1 MAELFDCADA
11 DARATGIASAVSA
24 VKGGRLVVLPT
35 DTVYGIGADAFDN
48 VAVAALL
55 SAKGRGRDMPVPVLV
70 GSWHTIEGLVYTVPD
85 SARELIR
92 AFWPGALSL
101 VVQQAPSLQ
110 WDLGDAAGTVML
122 RMPLHPVAIE
132 VLREV
137 GPMAVS
143 SANISGQPAAV
154 TAEDARNQL
163 GDLVAVY
170 LDAGPSEQQAASTIV
185 DLTGAHPRILRAGS
199 GDRRRDR
206 RSAWCRRGY
215 ADGDDLSAAPVA
227 LNSSS
232 TVHPVVSEVHD
243 VASGLLALSDRGAGV
258 PLRELA
264 LVGLTAAIITYFAT
278 GWVRVLATRVGAVAY
293 PRERD
298 VHLQPTPRMGGLA
311 MYIGVLAAVLLA
323 SQLPAL
329 TRGFVYS
336 SGLPATVVAGGLI
349 MAIGLIDDKWGLDAL
364 TKFAGQITAA
374 SVLVTMG
381 VAWSVL
387 YIPFGGVGT
396 IVLDQV
402 SSILLTLAL
411 TVAIVNA
418 MNFVDGLDGLAAG
431 LGLITALAITIFS
444 IGLLRDHGG
453 DVLFY
458 PPAVI
463 SVVLAGACLG
473 FLPHNFHRARIFMG
487 DSGSMLIGLM
497 LGAAS
502 TTAAGPIS
510 QSAYGARDVF
520 ALLSPFLLVVAVM
533 FVPALD
539 MLLAIVRRTRAGRS
553 PFSPD
558 KMHLHHRLLQIGHS
572 HRRVVLLIYLWVGIV
587 ALGAASTIF
596 FDPRYTGGVMLAAI
610 LVAIVVTL
618 IPLLRRG
625 EEPYDE
631 LYDEK

>member
-1 MAELFDCADA
+1 
-11 DARATGIASAVSA
+11 
-24 VKGGRLVVLPT
+24 
-35 DTVYGIGADAFDN
+35 
-48 VAVAALL
+48 
-55 SAKGRGRDMPVPVLV
+55 
-70 GSWHTIEGLVYTVPD
+70 
-85 SARELIR
+85 
-92 AFWPGALSL
+92 
-101 VVQQAPSLQ
+101 
-110 WDLGDAAGTVML
+110 
-122 RMPLHPVAIE
+122 
-132 VLREV
+132 
-137 GPMAVS
+137 
-143 SANISGQPAAV
+143 
-154 TAEDARNQL
+154 
-163 GDLVAVY
+163 
-170 LDAGPSEQQAASTIV
+170 
-185 DLTGAHPRILRAGS
+185 
-199 GDRRRDR
+199 
-206 RSAWCRRGY
+206 
-215 ADGDDLSAAPVA
+215 
-227 LNSSS
+227 
-232 TVHPVVSEVHD
+232 VVSEA
-243 VASGLLALSDRGAGV
+243 ASLADGVLALSERGAGV

-264 LVGLTAAIITYFAT
+264 LVGLTAAIITYFCT
-278 GWVRVLATRVGAVAY
+278 GWVRVLATRLGAVAI

-298 VHLQPTPRMGGLA
+298 VHVQPTPRMGGLA

-336 SGLPATVVAGGLI
+336 SGMPAVLVAGGII
-349 MAIGLIDDKWGLDAL
+349 MGIGLIDDKWGLDAL

-387 YIPFGGVGT
+387 YIPVGGVGT

-431 LGLITALAITIFS
+431 LGLITASAICIFS
-444 IGLLRDHGG
+444 VGLLRDHGG

-473 FLPHNFHRARIFMG
+473 FLPHNFHRARVFMG

-497 LGAAS
+497 LAAAS

-510 QSAYGARDVF
+510 QNAYGARDVF

-533 FVPALD
+533 FVPMLD
-539 MLLAIVRRTRAGRS
+539 LLLAIVRRTRAGRS
-553 PFSPD
+553 AFSPD

-587 ALGAASTIF
+587 AFGTASTIF
-596 FDPRYTGGVMLAAI
+596 FDPRYTGAVM
-610 LVAIVVTL
+610 LVAIVIAIVVTV
-618 IPLLRRG
+618 IPLLRRR
-625 EEPYDE
+625 EE
-631 LYDEK
+631 LYDDK

>member
-1 MAELFDCADA
+1 L
-11 DARATGIASAVSA
+11 
-24 VKGGRLVVLPT
+24 
-35 DTVYGIGADAFDN
+35 
-48 VAVAALL
+48 
-55 SAKGRGRDMPVPVLV
+55 
-70 GSWHTIEGLVYTVPD
+70 
-85 SARELIR
+85 
-92 AFWPGALSL
+92 
-101 VVQQAPSLQ
+101 
-110 WDLGDAAGTVML
+110 
-122 RMPLHPVAIE
+122 
-132 VLREV
+132 
-137 GPMAVS
+137 
-143 SANISGQPAAV
+143 
-154 TAEDARNQL
+154 
-163 GDLVAVY
+163 
-170 LDAGPSEQQAASTIV
+170 
-185 DLTGAHPRILRAGS
+185 
-199 GDRRRDR
+199 
-206 RSAWCRRGY
+206 
-215 ADGDDLSAAPVA
+215 ADGV
-227 LNSSS
+227 
-232 TVHPVVSEVHD
+232 
-243 VASGLLALSDRGAGV
+243 LALSERGAGV

-264 LVGLTAAIITYFAT
+264 LVGLTAAIITYFCT
-278 GWVRVLATRVGAVAY
+278 GWVRVLATRLGAVAI

-298 VHLQPTPRMGGLA
+298 VHVQPTPRMGGLA

-336 SGLPATVVAGGLI
+336 SGMPAVLVAGGII
-349 MAIGLIDDKWGLDAL
+349 MGIGLIDDKWGLDAL

-387 YIPFGGVGT
+387 YIPVGGVGT

-431 LGLITALAITIFS
+431 LGLITASAICIFS
-444 IGLLRDHGG
+444 VGLLRDHGG

-497 LGAAS
+497 LAAAS

-510 QSAYGARDVF
+510 QNAYGARDVF

-533 FVPALD
+533 FVPMLD
-539 MLLAIVRRTRAGRS
+539 LLLAIVRRTRAGRS
-553 PFSPD
+553 AFSPD

-587 ALGAASTIF
+587 AFGTASTIF
-596 FDPRYTGGVMLAAI
+596 FDPRYTGAVMLAAI
-610 LVAIVVTL
+610 GVAIVVTV

-625 EEPYDE
+625 EE
-631 LYDEK
+631 LYDDK

>member
-1 MAELFDCADA
+1 MDY
-11 DARATGIASAVSA
+11 
-24 VKGGRLVVLPT
+24 GG
-35 DTVYGIGADAFDN
+35 
-48 VAVAALL
+48 
-55 SAKGRGRDMPVPVLV
+55 
-70 GSWHTIEGLVYTVPD
+70 
-85 SARELIR
+85 
-92 AFWPGALSL
+92 
-101 VVQQAPSLQ
+101 
-110 WDLGDAAGTVML
+110 
-122 RMPLHPVAIE
+122 
-132 VLREV
+132 
-137 GPMAVS
+137 
-143 SANISGQPAAV
+143 AV
-154 TAEDARNQL
+154 TF
-163 GDLVAVY
+163 
-170 LDAGPSEQQAASTIV
+170 
-185 DLTGAHPRILRAGS
+185 
-199 GDRRRDR
+199 
-206 RSAWCRRGY
+206 
-215 ADGDDLSAAPVA
+215 
-227 LNSSS
+227 SS
-232 TVHPVVSEVHD
+232 PVSESV
-243 VASGLLALSDRGAGV
+243 LALSDRGAGV

-264 LVGLTAAIITYFAT
+264 LVGLTAAIITYLAT
-278 GWVRVLATRVGAVAY
+278 GLVRVLAMRWGAVAY

-311 MYIGVLAAVLLA
+311 MYVGVVAAVLLA

-336 SGLPATVVAGGLI
+336 SGMPAVVVAGGLI
-349 MAIGLIDDKWGLDAL
+349 MVVGLIDDRWGLDAL

-402 SSILLTLAL
+402 ASILLTLAL

-431 LGLITALAITIFS
+431 LGLITASAICLFS
-444 IGLLRDHGG
+444 VGLLRDHGG

-473 FLPHNFHRARIFMG
+473 FLPHNFHKAKIFMG

-497 LGAAS
+497 LAAAS

-510 QSAYGARDVF
+510 QTAYGARDVF

-539 MLLAIVRRTRAGRS
+539 MLLAIIRRTRAGRS

-558 KMHLHHRLLQIGHS
+558 KMHLHHRLLEIGHS
-572 HRRVVLLIYLWVGIV
+572 HRRVVLLIYLWVGIA
-587 ALGAASTIF
+587 ALGAASSIF
-596 FDPRYTGGVMLAAI
+596 FDPRHTAAVMGAAI
-610 LVAIVVTL
+610 VMALVVTL
-618 IPLLRRG
+618 IPLLGRRDDAG
-625 EEPYDE
+625 RGV
-631 LYDEK
+631 YDEK

>member
-1 MAELFDCADA
+1 MQYGSLEM
-11 DARATGIASAVSA
+11 VS
-24 VKGGRLVVLPT
+24 
-35 DTVYGIGADAFDN
+35 
-48 VAVAALL
+48 
-55 SAKGRGRDMPVPVLV
+55 
-70 GSWHTIEGLVYTVPD
+70 
-85 SARELIR
+85 
-92 AFWPGALSL
+92 
-101 VVQQAPSLQ
+101 
-110 WDLGDAAGTVML
+110 
-122 RMPLHPVAIE
+122 
-132 VLREV
+132 
-137 GPMAVS
+137 
-143 SANISGQPAAV
+143 
-154 TAEDARNQL
+154 
-163 GDLVAVY
+163 
-170 LDAGPSEQQAASTIV
+170 
-185 DLTGAHPRILRAGS
+185 GS
-199 GDRRRDR
+199 G
-206 RSAWCRRGY
+206 
-215 ADGDDLSAAPVA
+215 VQ
-227 LNSSS
+227 
-232 TVHPVVSEVHD
+232 
-243 VASGLLALSDRGAGV
+243 LLALSDRGAGV

-264 LVGLTAAIITYFAT
+264 LVGLTATIITYFAT
-278 GWVRVLATRVGAVAY
+278 GWVRVLATRLGALAY

-298 VHLQPTPRMGGLA
+298 VHTRPTPRMGGLA
-311 MYIGVLAAVLLA
+311 MYLGVVTAVFVA

-329 TRGFVYS
+329 TRGFIYS
-336 SGLPATVVAGGLI
+336 SGMPAVVVAGGLI
-349 MAIGLIDDKWGLDAL
+349 MGIGLIDDRWGLDAL

-381 VAWSVL
+381 VAWSVI
-387 YIPFGGVGT
+387 YIPIGGVGT

-411 TVAIVNA
+411 TVSIVNA

-431 LGLITALAITIFS
+431 LGLITALAICIFS
-444 IGLLRDHGG
+444 VGLLRDHGG

-473 FLPHNFHRARIFMG
+473 FLPHNWFRAKIFMG
-487 DSGSMLIGLM
+487 DSGSMLNGLM
-497 LGAAS
+497 LAAAS

-539 MLLAIVRRTRAGRS
+539 MLLAIVRRTRAGLS

-610 LVAIVVTL
+610 VVAMVVTL
-618 IPLLRRG
+618 IPLLRRT
-625 EEPYDE
+625 ENDYDE
-631 LYDEK
+631 IYDGE

>member
-1 MAELFDCADA
+1 
-11 DARATGIASAVSA
+11 
-24 VKGGRLVVLPT
+24 
-35 DTVYGIGADAFDN
+35 
-48 VAVAALL
+48 
-55 SAKGRGRDMPVPVLV
+55 
-70 GSWHTIEGLVYTVPD
+70 
-85 SARELIR
+85 
-92 AFWPGALSL
+92 
-101 VVQQAPSLQ
+101 
-110 WDLGDAAGTVML
+110 
-122 RMPLHPVAIE
+122 
-132 VLREV
+132 
-137 GPMAVS
+137 
-143 SANISGQPAAV
+143 
-154 TAEDARNQL
+154 
-163 GDLVAVY
+163 
-170 LDAGPSEQQAASTIV
+170 
-185 DLTGAHPRILRAGS
+185 
-199 GDRRRDR
+199 
-206 RSAWCRRGY
+206 
-215 ADGDDLSAAPVA
+215 
-227 LNSSS
+227 
-232 TVHPVVSEVHD
+232 VVSEA
-243 VASGLLALSDRGAGV
+243 ASLADGVLALSERGAGV

-264 LVGLTAAIITYFAT
+264 LVGLTAAIITYFCT
-278 GWVRVLATRVGAVAY
+278 GWVRVLATRLGAVAI

-298 VHLQPTPRMGGLA
+298 VHVQPTPRMGGLA

-336 SGLPATVVAGGLI
+336 SGMPAVLVAGGII
-349 MAIGLIDDKWGLDAL
+349 MGIGLIDDKWGLDAL

-387 YIPFGGVGT
+387 YIPVGGVGT

-431 LGLITALAITIFS
+431 LGLITASAICIFS
-444 IGLLRDHGG
+444 VGLLRDHGG

-497 LGAAS
+497 LAAAS

-510 QSAYGARDVF
+510 QNAYGARDVF

-533 FVPALD
+533 FVPMLD
-539 MLLAIVRRTRAGRS
+539 LLLAIVRRTRAGRS
-553 PFSPD
+553 AFSPD

-587 ALGAASTIF
+587 AFGTASTIF
-596 FDPRYTGGVMLAAI
+596 FDPRYTGAVMLAAI
-610 LVAIVVTL
+610 VVAIVVTV

-625 EEPYDE
+625 GE
-631 LYDEK
+631 LYDDE